1 MFDYI
6 SALCLGDRLRTPVTD
21 PLDQL
26 SPALMQQLEQISAA
40 MGKRFSQEF
49 FLQLRGALT
58 KTEVDGY
65 HDGFQTGA
73 QLMLSMLED
82 CSG

>member
-21 PLDQL
+21 PLDQVPPVL
-26 SPALMQQLEQISAA
+26 RQQLEQISAA
-40 MGKRFSQEF
+40 MGERFSQK
-49 FLQLRGALT
+49 LLLHLRGALT

-65 HDGFQTGA
+65 RDGFQTGA

-82 CSG
+82 CSS